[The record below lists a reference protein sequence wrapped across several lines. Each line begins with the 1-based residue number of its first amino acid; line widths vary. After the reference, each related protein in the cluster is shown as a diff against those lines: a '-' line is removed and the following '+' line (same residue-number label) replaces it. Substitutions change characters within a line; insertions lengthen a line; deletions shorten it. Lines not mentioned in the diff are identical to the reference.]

1 VPLFDIIESC
11 LDKVPA
17 TCDARNH
24 ATSSLCGVPVVRW
37 RTRKTKLSP
46 KWWTT
51 HSPLQAGDGPTYL
64 LNKVNNLSRTGYAVL
79 VIEDINAVWYHAL
92 AARCPSSLDVK
103 VLAQHIL
110 RRGDLRT
117 TNESLDYI
125 GAEYSELVSEVGE
138 GIWRR
143 SSRSSVCKNH
153 HGFHI
158 DGLVSRFDELTMG
171 PTTIKTFH
179 SYDGYRDEAFI
190 R

>member
-1 VPLFDIIESC
+1 MQDWVYQFIPQMVDRTITTTPHFSF
-11 LDKVPA
+11 
-17 TCDARNH
+17 NH
-24 ATSSLCGVPVVRW
+24 
-37 RTRKTKLSP
+37 
-46 KWWTT
+46 
-51 HSPLQAGDGPTYL
+51 
-64 LNKVNNLSRTGYAVL
+64 LNDLNRTGSAVL
-79 VIEDINAVWYHAL
+79 IIEDIDAVWYHAL

-117 TNESLDYI
+117 TYESLDYM
-125 GAEYSELVSEVGE
+125 GAEYSELVSEVDE
-138 GIWRR
+138 EIWRR
-143 SSRSSVCKNH
+143 SSRSSASKNH

-171 PTTIKTFH
+171 RTTIMTFY